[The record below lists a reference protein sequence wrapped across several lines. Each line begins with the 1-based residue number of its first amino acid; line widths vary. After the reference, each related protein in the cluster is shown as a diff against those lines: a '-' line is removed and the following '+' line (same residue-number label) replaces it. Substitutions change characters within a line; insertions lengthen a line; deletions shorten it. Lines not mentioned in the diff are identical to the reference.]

1 MQIGRLDRY
10 VRVEKKQ
17 VTNNADYGTET
28 IVWVEHVL
36 AWARVTDVTTRMQ
49 EETEQNLRELKRP
62 CRVMMRYD
70 NTITADMRLVMLDDD
85 NRILQIVS
93 APAELGRRDGL
104 DFFAEEYGN

>member
-17 VTNNADYGTET
+17 VSNNVDYGTE
-28 IVWVEHVL
+28 IVTWVEHVL
-36 AWARVTDVTTRMQ
+36 AFARVMDVTTRMQ
-49 EETEQNLRELKRP
+49 EETEVDLRQLKRP
-62 CRVMMRYD
+62 CRVTMRYD

-93 APAELGRRDGL
+93 SPAELGRRDGL
-104 DFFAEEYGN
+104 DFFCEEFSV

>member
-17 VTNNADYGTET
+17 VTSNADYGNEV

-49 EETEQNLRELKRP
+49 EETLESLRQLKRP
-62 CRVMMRYD
+62 CRITMRYD
-70 NTITADMRLVMLDDD
+70 NTITADMRLVILDDD
-85 NRILQIVS
+85 NRIIQIVS
-93 APAELGRRDGL
+93 APAELGRRDGI
-104 DFFAEEYGN
+104 DCFGEEYSG